1 MHLNLSHPD
10 VRANPYP
17 TYAYLR
23 EHAPVT
29 SVHRAVVGRTWYLSR
44 YEDVMAAL
52 RDPRLVND
60 RRNVGDGRG
69 DPWWLPRSLN
79 AFRNSM
85 ITADDPGHRRL
96 RSLVQIAFTPRM
108 VESLRPQ
115 VEAVVGQQLDVLA
128 ANARAGRADLIADFA
143 LPVPLSIIS
152 TMMGVRPGKDA
163 AFHRMTNRF
172 LELADRGIAGLF
184 LGARNTLK
192 MVRFFREVIADHRRE
207 ARDDLVTALL
217 DAEADGERL
226 SEEEVLSMIFLLL
239 LAGHET
245 TVNLIG
251 NGVLALLDNPEAL
264 ADLRD
269 DPSIIDTA
277 VEELLRYANPVE
289 QTSPRFA
296 KEPLEIRGQRIERG
310 EVVIPLVAAAN
321 RDPEAFEDADT
332 LDLRRSPNRHVALGL
347 GVHYCLGAPLA
358 RMEGRI
364 AIRAL
369 LERFRDIRL
378 KIPRDRVQWRSTTV
392 VRGLRAL
399 PLTLA

>member
-1 MHLNLSHPD
+1 MAMNTRECH
-10 VRANPYP
+10 
-17 TYAYLR
+17 AYLR

-29 SVHRAVVGRTWYLSR
+29 SIHRAVVGRTWYLSR

-60 RRNVGDGRG
+60 RRSVGDGHG
-69 DPWWLPRSLN
+69 DPWWLPKALN

-85 ITADDPGHRRL
+85 ITTDDPGHRRL

-115 VEAVVGQQLDVLA
+115 VEAVVAAQLDVLA
-128 ANARAGRADLIADFA
+128 ANARAGKADLIADFA

-163 AFHRMTNRF
+163 AFHGMTNRF

-184 LGARNTLK
+184 LGARNTMR

-226 SEEEVLSMIFLLL
+226 SEDEVLSMIFLLL

-264 ADLRD
+264 ADLRG

-289 QTSPRFA
+289 QTTPRYA
-296 KEPLEIRGQRIERG
+296 KEALEIRGQRIERG
-310 EVVIPLVAAAN
+310 EVIIPLVAAAN
-321 RDPEAFEDADT
+321 RDPEAFDDADT
-332 LDLRRSPNRHVALGL
+332 LDLRRSPNRHVAFGL

-369 LERFRDIRL
+369 LDRFRDIRL

-392 VRGLRAL
+392 VRGLRSL

>member
-1 MHLNLSHPD
+1 MHIDLTHPD

-23 EHAPVT
+23 EHAPVV
-29 SVHRAVVGRTWYLSR
+29 SVRRPVIGRVWYLSR
-44 YEDVMAAL
+44 YEDVVAAL

-69 DPWWLPRSLN
+69 DPWWLPKALN
-79 AFRNSM
+79 AFRDSM
-85 ITADDPGHRRL
+85 ITADDPSHRRL
-96 RSLVQIAFTPRM
+96 RGLVQLAFTPRM
-108 VESLRPQ
+108 IESLRAQ
-115 VEAVVGQQLDVLA
+115 VEAVVAERLELLA
-128 ANARAGRADLIADFA
+128 ANSRAGAADLIADFA
-143 LPVPLSIIS
+143 LPVPLAIIS
-152 TMMGVRPGKDA
+152 TMMGVRPGSDL

-172 LELADRGIAGLF
+172 LEIADRGLLGLVF
-184 LGARNTLK
+184 GARNTIK
-192 MVRFFREVIADHRRE
+192 MVRFFRELIADHRRE
-207 ARDDLVTALL
+207 RRDDLVTALL

-251 NGVLALLDNPEAL
+251 NGTLALLDNPAAL
-264 ADLRD
+264 AELRE
-269 DPSIIDTA
+269 DPSLLDSA

-296 KEPLEIRGQRIERG
+296 KEALEIRGHRIARG
-310 EVVIPLVAAAN
+310 DVVIPLVASAN
-321 RDPEAFEDADT
+321 RDPAAFERADT
-332 LDLRRSPNRHVALGL
+332 LDLRRAPNRHVALGL
-347 GVHYCLGAPLA
+347 GIHYCLGAPLA

-364 AIRAL
+364 AFRGL
-369 LERFRDIRL
+369 LERFQDIRL
-378 KIPRDRVQWRSTTV
+378 RIPRDRVQWRGSSL

-399 PLTLA
+399 PLTVA